1 MKKIVLANWKAN
13 FSPEKAMQWCDTF
26 AASYRPGG
34 TVEVIIAV
42 PALYLE
48 RVHEKTRDLP
58 GVSLAAQG
66 VSPFPQGNYIG
77 SLPTA
82 WLRGLATYTLI
93 GHRERRHYFHETIQ
107 DVARQGYESLMEE
120 LQPIVCVDEA
130 LVMRQAAAFSLSEL
144 KKLIWACTPETK
156 VSLEMSRSIEEIGA
170 MVSRVARKTDDRPV
184 LYGGG
189 VTVTNGP
196 TIWQRPEVS
205 GMMLGKGCLDAAAF
219 ATMVN
224 SLK

>member
-13 FSPEKAMQWCDTF
+13 FSPERAMQWCDTF
-26 AASYRPGG
+26 AAAYQPKE

-48 RVHEKTRDLP
+48 RVHEKTRDLA
-58 GVSLAAQG
+58 GVALAAQG
-66 VSPFPQGNYIG
+66 VSPFPQGGYTG
-77 SLPTA
+77 SLPAA

-93 GHRERRHYFHETIQ
+93 GHRDRRHYFHETIQ

-130 LVMRQAAAFSLSEL
+130 LVMRQAAAFALSEL

-156 VSLEMSRSIEEIGA
+156 VSLEMSRSIEEIGD

-205 GMMLGKGCLDAAAF
+205 GVMLGKGCLDAGAF